1 MGRHRDL
8 DTTLFCQEL
17 FLRSDQ
23 QVSID
28 NLGLYMQVIT
38 DHVRPEKGANL
49 QFQLAKKSN
58 SKQGWVFTNHTVQS
72 SLLYRPFACWLGGTM
87 EPKINLTFSSVFEW
101 L

>member
-1 MGRHRDL
+1 MVLMVTMQIFIFAFGPDTSHYKDELESVKHLEVVVGRHRDL

-49 QFQLAKKSN
+49 QFLN
-58 SKQGWVFTNHTVQS
+58 
-72 SLLYRPFACWLGGTM
+72 
-87 EPKINLTFSSVFEW
+87 
-101 L
+101 

>member
-1 MGRHRDL
+1 MKRVLMVTMQIFIFAFGSDTSHYIDELESVEHLEVVVGRHRDL

-49 QFQLAKKSN
+49 QFLN
-58 SKQGWVFTNHTVQS
+58 
-72 SLLYRPFACWLGGTM
+72 
-87 EPKINLTFSSVFEW
+87 
-101 L
+101 

>member
-1 MGRHRDL
+1 MKMALMVTMQIFIFAFGSDTGHYKDELESVKHLEVVVGRHRDL

-49 QFQLAKKSN
+49 QFLN
-58 SKQGWVFTNHTVQS
+58 
-72 SLLYRPFACWLGGTM
+72 
-87 EPKINLTFSSVFEW
+87 
-101 L
+101 

>member
-1 MGRHRDL
+1 MVTMQIFIFAFGPDTSHYKDELESVKHLEVVVGRHRDL

-49 QFQLAKKSN
+49 QFLN
-58 SKQGWVFTNHTVQS
+58 
-72 SLLYRPFACWLGGTM
+72 
-87 EPKINLTFSSVFEW
+87 
-101 L
+101 